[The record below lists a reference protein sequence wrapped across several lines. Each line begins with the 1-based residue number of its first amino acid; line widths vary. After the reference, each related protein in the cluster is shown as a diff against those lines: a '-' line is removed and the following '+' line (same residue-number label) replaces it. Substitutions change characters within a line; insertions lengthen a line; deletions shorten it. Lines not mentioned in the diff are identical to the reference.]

1 VPELLELTEN
11 QSRQYIDAQALMRAQ
26 GEALEDAAQVRG
38 SMIWRELRGVR
49 YLIRTSV
56 KSAQKT
62 IGPDSADTQAIYGRF
77 MERKQAATARVKSLA
92 ARLEEQRK
100 LNRVYGVGR
109 APNVIVKVLE
119 ALQKAGIAS
128 QFLTVGT
135 NAIYAYESACGV
147 RVGNEAM
154 ATRDMDL
161 LFDTRQRTAFVS
173 TLRRLDSSLL
183 AVLRKADPSFRVL
196 RNQLQTAVND
206 DGYEVDIIRRTA
218 KDGDPHPLR
227 MSPSEDDLWAV
238 QVSSGEKMVAG
249 RKFQQLVV
257 AASGQM
263 AMMQTLHPMDFVRIK
278 TSLSSDP
285 QRDPLKRPKDRLQAE
300 VVQGLWDSYLH
311 HRDGEIHH
319 GDIERAKE
327 VTA

>member
-1 VPELLELTEN
+1 MPDIQELTEN

-26 GEALEDAAQVRG
+26 GEALDDAAQVRG

-49 YLIRTSV
+49 YLIRTSAA
-56 KSAQKT
+56 SAQKT
-62 IGPDSADTQAIYGRF
+62 IGPDSADTQAMYDRF
-77 MERKQAATARVKSLA
+77 MGRKQSAEARVKSLT

-109 APNVIVKVLE
+109 APNVIIKVLN
-119 ALQKAGIAS
+119 ALQKVGIAG

-161 LFDTRQRTAFVS
+161 LFDTRQRAAFVS
-173 TLRRLDSSLL
+173 TLRRLYTSLL
-183 AVLRKADPSFRVL
+183 AVLRKADPTFRVL
-196 RNQLQTAVND
+196 RDQLQTAVND
-206 DGYEVDIIRRTA
+206 DGYEIDIIRRTA

-227 MSPSEDDLWAV
+227 MSSNEDDLWAV

-263 AMMQTLHPMDFVRIK
+263 ALMQTLHPLDFVRIK
-278 TSLSSDP
+278 TQLALSL
-285 QRDPLKRPKDRLQAE
+285 QRDPLKRPKDKLQAE
-300 VVQGLWDSYLH
+300 VVQGLWDNYLQ
-311 HRDGEIHH
+311 HRQ
-319 GDIERAKE
+319 A
-327 VTA
+327 A

>member
-1 VPELLELTEN
+1 MPVPDFLELTEN
-11 QSRQYIDAQALMRAQ
+11 QTRQYIDAQALMRAQ
-26 GEALEDAAQVRG
+26 AEAREDAAQVRG

-49 YLIRTSV
+49 YLIRTSTT
-56 KSAQKT
+56 SAQKT
-62 IGPDSADTQAIYGRF
+62 MGPDSEDTQAIYERF
-77 MERKQAATARVKSLA
+77 MARTQAATARVKSLA

-109 APNVIVKVLE
+109 APNIIIKVLD

-196 RNQLQTAVND
+196 RSQLQTAVND
-206 DGYEVDIIRRTA
+206 DGYEIDIIRRNA

-227 MSPSEDDLWAV
+227 MSNNEDELWAV

-249 RKFQQLVV
+249 RKFHQLVV

-263 AMMQTLHPMDFVRIK
+263 AMMQTLHPLDFVRIK

-285 QRDPLKRPKDRLQAE
+285 QRDPLKRPKDKLQAE
-300 VVQGLWDSYLH
+300 LVQALWDSYLQ
-311 HRDGEIHH
+311 HRE
-319 GDIERAKE
+319 A
-327 VTA
+327 A

>member
-1 VPELLELTEN
+1 MPDFLELTEN
-11 QSRQYIDAQALMRAQ
+11 QSRQYIDAQALVRAQ
-26 GEALEDAAQVRG
+26 GEALDDAAQVRG

-49 YLIRTSV
+49 YLIRTSAA
-56 KSAQKT
+56 SAQKT
-62 IGPDSADTQAIYGRF
+62 IGPDSPATQAIYERF
-77 MERKQAATARVKSLA
+77 MERKQAATVRVKSLTL
-92 ARLEEQRK
+92 RLEEQRK
-100 LNRVYGVGR
+100 LNRLYGVGR
-109 APNVIVKVLE
+109 APNVIVKVLN
-119 ALQKAGIAS
+119 ALQKAGIAG

-147 RVGNEAM
+147 RVGTEAM

-161 LFDTRQRTAFVS
+161 LFDTRQRAAFVS
-173 TLRRLDSSLL
+173 TLRRLDTSLL

-227 MSPSEDDLWAV
+227 MSNSEDDLWAV

-263 AMMQTLHPMDFVRIK
+263 AMMQTLHPLDFIRIK
-278 TSLSSDP
+278 TQLAASLH
-285 QRDPLKRPKDRLQAE
+285 RDPLKRPKDKLQAD
-300 VVQGLWDSYLH
+300 VVQSLWDSYLR
-311 HRDGEIHH
+311 HRE
-319 GDIERAKE
+319 A
-327 VTA
+327 A

>member
-1 VPELLELTEN
+1 MPDFLELTEN
-11 QSRQYIDAQALMRAQ
+11 QSRQYIDAQALVRAQ
-26 GEALEDAAQVRG
+26 GEALEDAAQLRG

-49 YLIRTSV
+49 YLIRTSAA
-56 KSAQKT
+56 SAQKT
-62 IGPDSADTQAIYGRF
+62 IGPDSEDTRAIYERF
-77 MERKQAATARVKSLA
+77 MERKQSATARVKSLT
-92 ARLEEQRK
+92 ARFEEQRK
-100 LNRVYGVGR
+100 LNRLYGVGR
-109 APNVIVKVLE
+109 APNVIIKVLN

-147 RVGNEAM
+147 RVGTEAM

-161 LFDTRQRTAFVS
+161 LFDTRQRAEFVS
-173 TLRRLDSSLL
+173 TLRRLDTSLL

-227 MSPSEDDLWAV
+227 MSSNDDDLWAV

-263 AMMQTLHPMDFVRIK
+263 AMMQTLHPLDFIRIK
-278 TSLSSDP
+278 AQLASSL
-285 QRDPLKRPKDRLQAE
+285 QRDPLKRPKDKLQAE
-300 VVQGLWDSYLH
+300 VVQSLWDSYLQH
-311 HRDGEIHH
+311 LE
-319 GDIERAKE
+319 A
-327 VTA
+327 A

>member
-1 VPELLELTEN
+1 MSAFLELTEN

-26 GEALEDAAQVRG
+26 ADALDDAAQVRG

-49 YLIRTSV
+49 YLIRTSAA
-56 KSAQKT
+56 SAQKT
-62 IGPDSADTQAIYGRF
+62 IGPDSEDTRAIYDRF
-77 MERKQAATARVKSLA
+77 MERKQSSVARVKSMT

-100 LNRVYGVGR
+100 LNRLYGVGR
-109 APNVIVKVLE
+109 APNVIIKVLN

-147 RVGNEAM
+147 RVGTEAM

-161 LFDTRQRTAFVS
+161 LFDTRQRAAFVS
-173 TLRRLDSSLL
+173 TLRRLDTSLL

-227 MSPSEDDLWAV
+227 MSSNEDDLWAV

-263 AMMQTLHPMDFVRIK
+263 AMMQTLHPLDFVRIK
-278 TSLSSDP
+278 TQLASSL
-285 QRDPLKRPKDRLQAE
+285 QRDPLKRPKDKLQAG
-300 VVQGLWDSYLH
+300 VVQSLWDSYLQH
-311 HRDGEIHH
+311 LE
-319 GDIERAKE
+319 A
-327 VTA
+327 A

>member
-1 VPELLELTEN
+1 MLDILELTEN

-26 GEALEDAAQVRG
+26 ADALDDAAQVRG

-49 YLIRTSV
+49 YLIRTSAA
-56 KSAQKT
+56 SAQKT
-62 IGPDSADTQAIYGRF
+62 IGPDSADTQAIYARF
-77 MERKQAATARVKSLA
+77 MERKEAATARVKSLG

-100 LNRVYGVGR
+100 LNRVFAVGR
-109 APNVIVKVLE
+109 APNVIIKVLQ
-119 ALQKAGIAS
+119 ALQKAGIAE

-161 LFDTRQRTAFVS
+161 LFDTRQRTTFVS

-196 RNQLQTAVND
+196 RDQLQTAVND
-206 DGYEVDIIRRTA
+206 DGYEVDIIRRIA

-227 MSPSEDDLWAV
+227 MSAREDDLWAV
-238 QVSSGEKMVAG
+238 QVSSGEKMVSG
-249 RKFQQLVV
+249 RKFGQVV
-257 AASGQM
+257 VSASGHM
-263 AMMQTLHPMDFVRIK
+263 AHMQTLHPLDFIRVK
-278 TSLSSDP
+278 TELSVSA
-285 QRDPLKRPKDRLQAE
+285 QRDPLKRPKDGLQAR
-300 VVQGLWDSYLH
+300 VVQSLWDQ
-311 HRDGEIHH
+311 H
-319 GDIERAKE
+319 GLQLVANAQAKPE
-327 VTA
+327 SA

>member
-1 VPELLELTEN
+1 
-11 QSRQYIDAQALMRAQ
+11 
-26 GEALEDAAQVRG
+26 
-38 SMIWRELRGVR
+38 
-49 YLIRTSV
+49 
-56 KSAQKT
+56 
-62 IGPDSADTQAIYGRF
+62 
-77 MERKQAATARVKSLA
+77 
-92 ARLEEQRK
+92 
-100 LNRVYGVGR
+100 
-109 APNVIVKVLE
+109 
-119 ALQKAGIAS
+119 LQKAGIAS

-227 MSPSEDDLWAV
+227 MSNNEDDLWAV

-263 AMMQTLHPMDFVRIK
+263 AMMQTLHPLDFIRIK
-278 TSLSSDP
+278 AALSSDP
-285 QRDPLKRPKDRLQAE
+285 QRDPLKRPNDKLQAE
-300 VVQGLWDSYLH
+300 VVQALWDSYLKH
-311 HRDGEIHH
+311 LE
-319 GDIERAKE
+319 A
-327 VTA
+327 A

>member
-1 VPELLELTEN
+1 MSAFLELTEN

-26 GEALEDAAQVRG
+26 ADALDNAAQVRG

-49 YLIRTSV
+49 YLIRTSAA
-56 KSAQKT
+56 SAQKT
-62 IGPDSADTQAIYGRF
+62 IGPHSSDTQAVYDRF
-77 MERKQAATARVKSLA
+77 MERKQASAARVKSLT

-109 APNVIVKVLE
+109 APNVIVKILG
-119 ALQKAGIAS
+119 ALQKAGVSS

-135 NAIYAYESACGV
+135 HAVYAYESACGV
-147 RVGNEAM
+147 RVGNDAM
-154 ATRDMDL
+154 ATRDRDL

-218 KDGDPHPLR
+218 KDGDPLPLR
-227 MSPSEDDLWAV
+227 MSDSEDDLWAV
-238 QVSSGEKMVAG
+238 QVSSGEKMIAA
-249 RKFQQLVV
+249 RKFQQLIV

-263 AMMQTLHPMDFVRIK
+263 AMMQTLHPLDFIRIK
-278 TSLSSDP
+278 TLLAANP
-285 QRDPLKRPKDRLQAE
+285 QRDPLKRPKDKLQAV
-300 VVQGLWDSYLH
+300 VVQGLWNSYLQ
-311 HRDGEIHH
+311 HRTE
-319 GDIERAKE
+319 A
-327 VTA
+327 

>member
-1 VPELLELTEN
+1 MPYFLELTEN
-11 QSRQYIDAQALMRAQ
+11 QSRQYIDAQALVRAQ
-26 GEALEDAAQVRG
+26 GEALDDAAQVRG

-49 YLIRTSV
+49 YLIRTSAA
-56 KSAQKT
+56 SAQKT
-62 IGPDSADTQAIYGRF
+62 IGPDSADTQAIYDRF
-77 MERKQAATARVKSLA
+77 MERKLAATARVKSLA
-92 ARLEEQRK
+92 TRLEEQRK
-100 LNRVYGVGR
+100 LNRLYAVGR
-109 APNVIVKVLE
+109 APNVIVKVLN
-119 ALQKAGIAS
+119 ALQKTGISS

-173 TLRRLDSSLL
+173 TLRRLDTSLL

-206 DGYEVDIIRRTA
+206 DGYEVDIIRRNA

-227 MSPSEDDLWAV
+227 ISSSEDDLWAV
-238 QVSSGEKMVAG
+238 QVSSGEKMASS

-263 AMMQTLHPMDFVRIK
+263 AMMQTLHPLDFVRIE
-278 TSLSSDP
+278 TQLASSP
-285 QRDPLKRPKDRLQAE
+285 QRDPLKRPKDKLQAE
-300 VVQGLWDSYLH
+300 LVQSLWDSYLH
-311 HRDGEIHH
+311 HRE
-319 GDIERAKE
+319 A
-327 VTA
+327 A

>member
-1 VPELLELTEN
+1 MSAFLELTEN

-26 GEALEDAAQVRG
+26 ADALDDAAQVRG

-49 YLIRTSV
+49 YLIRTSAA
-56 KSAQKT
+56 SAQKT
-62 IGPDSADTQAIYGRF
+62 IGPDSEDTRAIYDRF
-77 MERKQAATARVKSLA
+77 MERKQSSVARVKSMT

-100 LNRVYGVGR
+100 LNRLYGVGR
-109 APNVIVKVLE
+109 APNVIIKVLN

-147 RVGNEAM
+147 RVGTEAM

-161 LFDTRQRTAFVS
+161 LFDTRQRAAFVS
-173 TLRRLDSSLL
+173 TLRRLDTSLL

-227 MSPSEDDLWAV
+227 MSSNEDDLWAV

-263 AMMQTLHPMDFVRIK
+263 AMMQTLHPLDFVRIK
-278 TSLSSDP
+278 TQLASSL
-285 QRDPLKRPKDRLQAE
+285 QRDPLKRPKDKLQAG
-300 VVQGLWDSYLH
+300 VVQRLWDSYLQH
-311 HRDGEIHH
+311 LK
-319 GDIERAKE
+319 A
-327 VTA
+327 A

>member
-1 VPELLELTEN
+1 MLDILKLTEN

-26 GEALEDAAQVRG
+26 GEALQDAAHVRG

-49 YLIRTSV
+49 YLIRTSAS
-56 KSAQKT
+56 SAQKSL
-62 IGPDSADTQAIYGRF
+62 GADNADTQSIYARF
-77 MERKQAATARVKSLA
+77 MERKEAATARVKSLT

-100 LNRVYGVGR
+100 LNRVYAVGR
-109 APNVIVKVLE
+109 APNVIVKVLQ
-119 ALQKAGIAS
+119 ALQKAGIAE

-147 RVGNEAM
+147 RVANEAM

-196 RNQLQTAVND
+196 RDQLQTAVND
-206 DGYEVDIIRRTA
+206 DGYEVDIIRRIA

-227 MSPSEDDLWAV
+227 MSANEDDLWAV
-238 QVSSGEKMVAG
+238 QVSSGEKMVSG
-249 RKFQQLVV
+249 RKFGQMIVS
-257 AASGQM
+257 ASGHM
-263 AMMQTLHPMDFVRIK
+263 AHMQTLHPLDFVRVK
-278 TSLSSDP
+278 TELSASS
-285 QRDPLKRPKDRLQAE
+285 QRDPIKRPKDGLQAR
-300 VVQGLWDSYLH
+300 VVQSLWDQ
-311 HRDGEIHH
+311 H
-319 GDIERAKE
+319 GLQLVANTQAKPE
-327 VTA
+327 SA

>member
-1 VPELLELTEN
+1 MLDILKLTEN

-26 GEALEDAAQVRG
+26 GEALQDAAHVRG

-49 YLIRTSV
+49 YLIRTSTS
-56 KSAQKT
+56 SAQKSL
-62 IGPDSADTQAIYGRF
+62 GPDNADTQSIYARF
-77 MERKQAATARVKSLA
+77 MERKEAATARVKSLT

-100 LNRVYGVGR
+100 LNRVYAVGR
-109 APNVIVKVLE
+109 APNVVVKVLQ
-119 ALQKAGIAS
+119 ALQKAGIAE

-196 RNQLQTAVND
+196 RDQLQTAVND
-206 DGYEVDIIRRTA
+206 DGYEVDIIRRIA

-227 MSPSEDDLWAV
+227 MSANEDDLWAV
-238 QVSSGEKMVAG
+238 QVSSGEKMVSG
-249 RKFQQLVV
+249 RKFGQMIVS
-257 AASGQM
+257 ASGHM
-263 AMMQTLHPMDFVRIK
+263 AHMQTLHPLDFVRVK
-278 TSLSSDP
+278 TELSASS
-285 QRDPLKRPKDRLQAE
+285 QRDPIKRPKDGLQAR
-300 VVQGLWDSYLH
+300 VVQSLWDQ
-311 HRDGEIHH
+311 H
-319 GDIERAKE
+319 GLQLAANTQAKPE
-327 VTA
+327 SA